1 MPKKAIGILIGQK
14 YPNKKRRS
22 VTLVTQ
28 GPIIFKQPVFLI
40 LIANVFA
47 LF

>member
-1 MPKKAIGILIGQK
+1 M
-14 YPNKKRRS
+14 RS

-47 LF
+47 LFSKKKPVIKQASNSKKNN